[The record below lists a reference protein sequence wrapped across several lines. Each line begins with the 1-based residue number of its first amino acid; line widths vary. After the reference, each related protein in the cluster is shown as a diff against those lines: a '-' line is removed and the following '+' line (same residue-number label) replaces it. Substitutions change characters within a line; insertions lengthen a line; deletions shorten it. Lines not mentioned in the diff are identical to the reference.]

1 MRQHVKHK
9 YQLLVYFIYV
19 YFHTNCTVFI
29 RMRIG
34 IGMIRDTDGGKER
47 DRDRQI
53 DVSAILCQ
61 RSDNSIH
68 CSLTTSQIHT
78 LIRTEHTCMY
88 KMLAH
93 TFRHKDQ
100 AQRSGVLLNTPQS
113 KRDIKVP
120 LREFSI
126 DDKKMSSLLLTRR
139 NLFIHTHTHTHCT
152 D

>member
-1 MRQHVKHK
+1 
-9 YQLLVYFIYV
+9 
-19 YFHTNCTVFI
+19 
-29 RMRIG
+29 MRIG

-53 DVSAILCQ
+53 DVSAFLCQ

-68 CSLTTSQIHT
+68 CSLSASQIHT
-78 LIRTEHTCMY
+78 HIRTEYTCMY
-88 KMLAH
+88 KNAC
-93 TFRHKDQ
+93 TYIQ
-100 AQRSGVLLNTPQS
+100 AQRSSVLLNTTQS

-139 NLFIHTHTHTHCT
+139 NLFIHTHTHCI